1 VDLFGRKMRF
11 VLLVCG
17 AAIVMLII
25 AWRYVQGG
33 TASVQGGFVPVNAQM
48 QVILK

>member
-11 VLLVCG
+11 VLLVSG

-33 TASVQGGFVPVNAQM
+33 AALVQGGFANARDF
-48 QVILK
+48 K